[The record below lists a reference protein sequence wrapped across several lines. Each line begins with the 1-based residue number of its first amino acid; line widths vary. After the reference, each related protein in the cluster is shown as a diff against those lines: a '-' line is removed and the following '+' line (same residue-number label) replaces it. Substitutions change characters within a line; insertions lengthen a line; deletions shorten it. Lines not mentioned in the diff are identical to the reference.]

1 MPERLEIRGRF
12 TVRSVQRCLS
22 VLSDL
27 STSSGDP
34 SSDCLNCTKPGHCDG
49 NDYFDDY
56 YEGYVGLGIHN
67 ATINAH
73 TTAIAVHDA
82 LHVEHATAVAEHAT
96 AIAALHAEHATAI
109 AVHAALHV
117 EHATAVAEFATTIAA
132 MNARL
137 VQLENMI
144 TAQNMTILEHNVANL

>member
-1 MPERLEIRGRF
+1 
-12 TVRSVQRCLS
+12 
-22 VLSDL
+22 L

-73 TTAIAVHDA
+73 TTAIAVHDALHVEHATAVAEHATAIAVHDA

>member
-1 MPERLEIRGRF
+1 MADSSNDLPERLEIRGRF

-82 LHVEHATAVAEHAT
+82 LHVEHATAVAE
-96 AIAALHAEHATAI
+96 
-109 AVHAALHV
+109 
-117 EHATAVAEFATTIAA
+117 FATTIAA

>member
-82 LHVEHATAVAEHAT
+82 LHVEHATAVA
-96 AIAALHAEHATAI
+96 ALHAEHATAI